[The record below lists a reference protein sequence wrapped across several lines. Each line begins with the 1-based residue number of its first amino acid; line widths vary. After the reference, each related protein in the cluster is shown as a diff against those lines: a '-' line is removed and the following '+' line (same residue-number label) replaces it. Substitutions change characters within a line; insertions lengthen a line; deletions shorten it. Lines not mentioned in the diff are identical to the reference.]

1 MKKSALV
8 LTTLAVGAAGFT
20 LGASPATAA
29 SINGLAKADCRSE
42 RTTDRAEFVAR
53 YGGTGPRAIKRCV
66 RSEIRE
72 AYRDC
77 RQERRFEP
85 KEFAVEYGGTSPK
98 AIKRCVVDELR

>member
-1 MKKSALV
+1 MKKAAMFF
-8 LTTLAVGAAGFT
+8 TTLAVAATGLF
-20 LGASPATAA
+20 LGANPATAA

-42 RTTDRAEFVAR
+42 RATDRAEFIAR
-53 YGGTGPRAIKRCV
+53 YGGTGSKAIKRCV
-66 RSEIRE
+66 KSEIRG

-85 KEFAVEYGGTSPK
+85 QEFAFEYGGTGSK